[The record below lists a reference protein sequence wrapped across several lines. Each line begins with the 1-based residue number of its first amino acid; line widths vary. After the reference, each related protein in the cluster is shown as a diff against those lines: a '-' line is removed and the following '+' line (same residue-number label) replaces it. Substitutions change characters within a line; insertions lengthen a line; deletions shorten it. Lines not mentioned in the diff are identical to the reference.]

1 MAQMS
6 MTAAGIGIEPAVIY
20 CLPVGERGCKLVL
33 FGPTHAFTICVRVFR
48 SCTTIAIVAEPL
60 DGLRCVIPCYEDE
73 DSERSWSRALRAM
86 CEFEHI
92 GFFDSHWA
100 QEQTEQS
107 EQGED

>member
-1 MAQMS
+1 M
-6 MTAAGIGIEPAVIY
+6 
-20 CLPVGERGCKLVL
+20 
-33 FGPTHAFTICVRVFR
+33 RVFR

-100 QEQTEQS
+100 QKLSRASRARTDRDGGVAALEAAQ
-107 EQGED
+107 EDGLHDAHKKLSRRLAYLSFLAVTMRLETP